1 MKRLISCFILLLP
14 LGCMGQSLSLDDCYQ
29 LARKNFPTIKK
40 QQLLQQSAR
49 YSIDNTTKSW
59 LPQLSVSG
67 QATYQTDVTRIP
79 IALPDVPELSKDQ
92 YRIQGEVTQT
102 LYDGGIAR
110 SQKELLRTGEALQ
123 LQQIEISFQSVK
135 ERVAQLF
142 FSILL
147 LDAQLEQQEIYKANI
162 ASSLE
167 KAIAAEKNGTV
178 AQSSVNELKA
188 ELITAGMSNTA
199 IISDQKATRE
209 MLGLLIGAPLT
220 GPLIPPAPQR
230 NDSGILR
237 PELQLFELQKKNVA
251 LQEKALTTGWAPKIA
266 AFVQAGY
273 GRPALNVL
281 KNSFDA
287 FAVGGIRFSFP
298 LGSLYTYQNNK
309 KIMELNRK
317 ELETDRETFILN
329 TKTAL
334 TKEAGDIEKYTQL
347 LQQDDT
353 VIALR
358 AQVTRSARA
367 QLENGVITT
376 HEYITQLNAEHLA
389 KQFKNL
395 HQIQLLNAQVN
406 YQTISGH

>member
-1 MKRLISCFILLLP
+1 MNRLTSCLLLLLP
-14 LGCMGQSLSLDDCYQ
+14 LWCAGQSLSLDDCYQ

-40 QQLLQQSAR
+40 QALLQQSTR
-49 YSIDNTTKSW
+49 YSIENAGRSW

-79 IALPDVPELSKDQ
+79 IAMPGVPELSKDQ
-92 YRIQGEVTQT
+92 YRLQGEVTQT
-102 LYDGGIAR
+102 VYDGGI
-110 SQKELLRTGEALQ
+110 SKNQKALLKTGEALQ
-123 LQQIEISFQSVK
+123 LQQIEVSFQAVK

-147 LDAQLEQQEIYKANI
+147 LDAQLKQQEIYSANI

-167 KAIAAEKNGTV
+167 KAKAAEKNGTV
-178 AQSSVNELKA
+178 APSSVTELKA
-188 ELITAGMSNTA
+188 VQIKAAMANAEIR
-199 IISDQKATRE
+199 SDQKAVQE
-209 MLGLLIGAPLT
+209 MLALLIGAPVT
-220 GPLIPPAPQR
+220 DALIPPAPQHV
-230 NDSGILR
+230 DLDILR
-237 PELQLFELQKKNVA
+237 PELQVFELQKKNVA
-251 LQEKALTTGWAPKIA
+251 IQEKALITGWTPKIA

-287 FAVGGIRFSFP
+287 FAIGGIRFSFP

-309 KIMELNRK
+309 KILELNRS
-317 ELETDRETFILN
+317 ELEADKETFLLN

-334 TKEAGDIEKYTQL
+334 AKEANAIEKYTAL
-347 LQQDDT
+347 LQQDDAI
-353 VIALR
+353 IALR
-358 AQVTRSARA
+358 TQVTRSSLA
-367 QLENGVITT
+367 QLENGVVTT

-389 KQFKNL
+389 KQIKNL
-395 HQIQLLNAQVN
+395 HQVQLLNAQVN

>member
-1 MKRLISCFILLLP
+1 MKRLTSCLLLLLP
-14 LGCMGQSLSLDDCYQ
+14 VWCTGQSLSLDDCYQ

-40 QQLLQQSAR
+40 QDLLRQSTR
-49 YSIDNTTKSW
+49 YSIENAGRSW

-67 QATYQTDVTRIP
+67 QATYQTDVTSIP
-79 IALPDVPELSKDQ
+79 ITLPGVPELSKDQ
-92 YRIQGEVTQT
+92 YRLQGEVTQT
-102 LYDGGIAR
+102 LYDGGIVKN
-110 SQKELLRTGEALQ
+110 QKALLKTGEALQ
-123 LQQIEISFQSVK
+123 LQQIEVSFQSVK

-147 LDAQLEQQEIYKANI
+147 LDAQLKQQEIYAANI

-167 KAIAAEKNGTV
+167 KAKAAEKNGTI
-178 AQSSVNELKA
+178 AQSGVTELKA
-188 ELITAGMSNTA
+188 ELIKADMGNA
-199 IISDQKATRE
+199 EIRSDQKAVRE
-209 MLGLLIGAPLT
+209 ILALLIGAPVT
-220 GPLIPPAPQR
+220 GDLVLPTPPNAYT
-230 NDSGILR
+230 DILR
-237 PELQLFELQKKNVA
+237 PEVQLFELQKKNVEI
-251 LQEKALTTGWAPKIA
+251 QEKALVTGWTPKIA

-309 KIMELNRK
+309 KIMELNRS
-317 ELETDRETFILN
+317 ELEADKEAFILN

-334 TKEAGDIEKYTQL
+334 TKEANAIGKYTQL
-347 LQQDDT
+347 LQQDDEI
-353 VIALR
+353 IALR
-358 AQVTRSARA
+358 NQVIRSALA

-376 HEYITQLNAEHLA
+376 HEYITQLNAAHLA
-389 KQFKNL
+389 QQIKNL
-395 HQIQLLNAQVN
+395 HQVQLLNAQVN